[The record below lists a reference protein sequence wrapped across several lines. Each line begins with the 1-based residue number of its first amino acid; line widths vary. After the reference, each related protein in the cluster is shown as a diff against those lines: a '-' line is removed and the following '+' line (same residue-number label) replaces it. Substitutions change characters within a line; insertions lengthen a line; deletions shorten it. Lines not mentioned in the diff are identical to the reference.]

1 MKVSLQARIRAF
13 QIWQKLGYNPWKRP
27 RTSKNQK
34 KGEEGGEFYKGAFDS
49 IPFLNDDAK
58 RTFVHLLL
66 RPGYMIRDY
75 INGKHDRYL
84 APLTA
89 LIVFYAFFSL
99 ISAALQP
106 LENKKDDK
114 TDYSIEFED
123 SKKDDAKE
131 ESTLE
136 VTPEAI
142 EEAVAEAAEDA
153 AEDEEDAEEAAKKA
167 NYEKAQNSLKGLN
180 LFVKE
185 LRLLPHLDEHPE
197 AVDSR
202 PKAIIA
208 AVEGSLRSKGIT
220 LFLGQFL
227 LLWLSMRFC
236 LRKQK
241 VSWSAAAAASAYILC
256 QFCFFMFFAVLLTWG
271 HTTSI
276 GTIVQALILI
286 VDYRQWLSLSWRQS
300 LGRTIKTGIIY
311 YTIYVLFWI
320 LVGVSIVAVAWAKGL
335 FRFSDFL

>member
-114 TDYSIEFED
+114 ADFSIDLED

-136 VTPEAI
+136 VTSEAI
-142 EEAVAEAAEDA
+142 VEAVAEAAEDA
-153 AEDEEDAEEAAKKA
+153 AEVTEDAEKAA

-180 LFVKE
+180 LFIEE

-276 GTIVQALILI
+276 GTIVQALILL

-320 LVGVSIVAVAWAKGL
+320 VVGVSIVAVAWAKGL

>member
-114 TDYSIEFED
+114 ADYSIELED

-136 VTPEAI
+136 VTSEAI
-142 EEAVAEAAEDA
+142 VEAVAEAAEDA
-153 AEDEEDAEEAAKKA
+153 AEVTEDAEKAA

-180 LFVKE
+180 LFIEE

-276 GTIVQALILI
+276 GTIVQALILL

-320 LVGVSIVAVAWAKGL
+320 VVGVSIVAVAWAKGL
-335 FRFSDFL
+335 FRFSDLI

>member
-1 MKVSLQARIRAF
+1 MKISLQARIRAF

-27 RTSKNQK
+27 RTPKDQK
-34 KGEEGGEFYKGAFDS
+34 SGGEGGEFYKGAFDS

-106 LENKKDDK
+106 LENTKDDK
-114 TDYSIEFED
+114 ADYSIEFED
-123 SKKDDAKE
+123 SKKDDAEE

-136 VTPEAI
+136 VTAEAI
-142 EEAVAEAAEDA
+142 EEAVEEAAE
-153 AEDEEDAEEAAKKA
+153 EAKYVKEKKT
-167 NYEKAQNSLKGLN
+167 YDDLN
-180 LFVKE
+180 LFVRQ

-335 FRFSDFL
+335 FSFSDLF

>member
-1 MKVSLQARIRAF
+1 MKISLQARIRAF

-27 RTSKNQK
+27 RTPKNQK

-114 TDYSIEFED
+114 ADSSIEFED

-136 VTPEAI
+136 VAPEAI
-142 EEAVAEAAEDA
+142 EEA
-153 AEDEEDAEEAAKKA
+153 
-167 NYEKAQNSLKGLN
+167 QNSHKGFN
-180 LFVKE
+180 LFVEE

-202 PKAIIA
+202 PKAVLA

-300 LGRTIKTGIIY
+300 IGRTIKTGIIY
-311 YTIYVLFWI
+311 YSIYILFWI
-320 LVGVSIVAVAWAKGL
+320 LVVVSIVTVAWAKGL
-335 FRFSDFL
+335 FSFSDLF

>member
-1 MKVSLQARIRAF
+1 MKISLQARIRAF

-27 RTSKNQK
+27 RTPKDQK
-34 KGEEGGEFYKGAFDS
+34 SGGEGGEFYKGAFDS

-114 TDYSIEFED
+114 ANSSIEFED

-136 VTPEAI
+136 VAPEAI
-142 EEAVAEAAEDA
+142 EE
-153 AEDEEDAEEAAKKA
+153 
-167 NYEKAQNSLKGLN
+167 AQNSLKGLN
-180 LFVKE
+180 LFVEE

-202 PKAIIA
+202 PKAVLA

-300 LGRTIKTGIIY
+300 IGRTIKTGIIY
-311 YTIYVLFWI
+311 YSIYILFWI

-335 FRFSDFL
+335 FSFSDLF

>member
-1 MKVSLQARIRAF
+1 M
-13 QIWQKLGYNPWKRP
+13 
-27 RTSKNQK
+27 
-34 KGEEGGEFYKGAFDS
+34 
-49 IPFLNDDAK
+49 
-58 RTFVHLLL
+58 
-66 RPGYMIRDY
+66 
-75 INGKHDRYL
+75 
-84 APLTA
+84 
-89 LIVFYAFFSL
+89 
-99 ISAALQP
+99 
-106 LENKKDDK
+106 ENKKDDK
-114 TDYSIEFED
+114 ADSSIEFED

-136 VTPEAI
+136 VAPEAI

-153 AEDEEDAEEAAKKA
+153 AEAAEEAAKKA
-167 NYEKAQNSLKGLN
+167 NYEKAQNSLKGLK
-180 LFVKE
+180 LFVEE

-202 PKAIIA
+202 PKAVLA

-276 GTIVQALILI
+276 GTIVQSLILM
-286 VDYRQWLSLSWRQS
+286 VDYRQWLSLSWRKS
-300 LGRTIKTGIIY
+300 IGRTIKTGIIY
-311 YTIYVLFWI
+311 YSIYILFWI
-320 LVGVSIVAVAWAKGL
+320 LVGVSIVAVAWSKGL
-335 FRFSDFL
+335 FRFSDLF

>member
-1 MKVSLQARIRAF
+1 MKISLQARIRAF

-27 RTSKNQK
+27 RTPKDQK
-34 KGEEGGEFYKGAFDS
+34 SGGEGGEFYKGAFDS

-114 TDYSIEFED
+114 ADSSIEFED
-123 SKKDDAKE
+123 SKKDDAEE

-136 VTPEAI
+136 VTAEAI
-142 EEAVAEAAEDA
+142 EEAVEEAAE
-153 AEDEEDAEEAAKKA
+153 EAKYVKEKKT
-167 NYEKAQNSLKGLN
+167 YDDLN
-180 LFVKE
+180 LFVRQ

-300 LGRTIKTGIIY
+300 IGRTIKTGIIY

-335 FRFSDFL
+335 FSFSDLF

>member
-1 MKVSLQARIRAF
+1 MKISLQARIRAF

-27 RTSKNQK
+27 RTPKDQK
-34 KGEEGGEFYKGAFDS
+34 SGGEGGEFYKGAFDS

-114 TDYSIEFED
+114 ADSSIEFKD
-123 SKKDDAKE
+123 SKKDDAEE

-136 VTPEAI
+136 VTAEAL

-153 AEDEEDAEEAAKKA
+153 AEVAEEAEKAA

-202 PKAIIA
+202 PKAVLA

-286 VDYRQWLSLSWRQS
+286 VDYRQWLSLSWRKS
-300 LGRTIKTGIIY
+300 IGRTIKTGIIY
-311 YTIYVLFWI
+311 YSIYILFWI
-320 LVGVSIVAVAWAKGL
+320 LVGVSIVTVAWAKGL
-335 FRFSDFL
+335 FSFSDIF

>member
-1 MKVSLQARIRAF
+1 MKISLQARIRAF

-27 RTSKNQK
+27 RAPKDQK
-34 KGEEGGEFYKGAFDS
+34 SGGEGGEFYKGAFDS

-75 INGKHDRYL
+75 IKGKHDRYL

-106 LENKKDDK
+106 LDNKKDDK
-114 TDYSIEFED
+114 ADSSIEFED

-136 VTPEAI
+136 VAPEAIEEAI

-153 AEDEEDAEEAAKKA
+153 EEAEEAEKKA

-202 PKAIIA
+202 PKAVLA

-300 LGRTIKTGIIY
+300 IGRTIKTGIIY
-311 YTIYVLFWI
+311 YSIYILFWI
-320 LVGVSIVAVAWAKGL
+320 VVGVSIVAVAWAKGL
-335 FRFSDFL
+335 FSFSDLF

>member
-1 MKVSLQARIRAF
+1 MKISLQARIRAF

-27 RTSKNQK
+27 RTPKDQK
-34 KGEEGGEFYKGAFDS
+34 SGGEGGEFYKGAFDS

-114 TDYSIEFED
+114 ANSSIEFED

-136 VTPEAI
+136 VAPEAI
-142 EEAVAEAAEDA
+142 EE
-153 AEDEEDAEEAAKKA
+153 
-167 NYEKAQNSLKGLN
+167 AQNSLKGLN
-180 LFVKE
+180 LFVEE

-202 PKAIIA
+202 PKP
-208 AVEGSLRSKGIT
+208 SLQPWKARFGARASRCFWANSYSSGCPCAFACESK
-220 LFLGQFL
+220 
-227 LLWLSMRFC
+227 
-236 LRKQK
+236 K
-241 VSWSAAAAASAYILC
+241 SAGRLPRRHRHTSSASSA
-256 QFCFFMFFAVLLTWG
+256 FSCF
-271 HTTSI
+271 SP
-276 GTIVQALILI
+276 
-286 VDYRQWLSLSWRQS
+286 SS
-300 LGRTIKTGIIY
+300 
-311 YTIYVLFWI
+311 
-320 LVGVSIVAVAWAKGL
+320 
-335 FRFSDFL
+335 